1 MHCLSL
7 AVSGVE
13 REAILSSLP
22 RLLVFLG
29 NVPIMCVFVSVF
41 DTANIVHIG
50 SFLLQIIILF
60 MPSNLKSLVFLFF
73 LNKILYFSLL
83 HSLSVLT
90 EAGT

>member
-60 MPSNLKSLVFLFF
+60 MPSNLKSLVLFF
-73 LNKILYFSLL
+73 LNKILYFSVL